1 MLNLGH
7 VGSLTGIMSDPH
19 YRSYMQEYADWE
31 QRGRKG
37 ALPHNPKQKK
47 FIANMQ
53 RRQQEQYDAGRNNA
67 FNSAYR
73 ITDEDRARADRRRE
87 WADFQAA
94 IHAGNYGV
102 ADPPRPQ
109 SAPATRQR
117 QPQQQQQAPAP
128 SPLAPQ
134 APAPAPE
141 PQQKPAPAMSSM
153 PRYAR
158 EQQVRNRLNPV
169 GAKAEQMKAKAPKAK
184 AKAKSASPKDRK
196 AKEREAR
203 KLKAQQYAED
213 RAQRR
218 KIIQDKVR
226 VIPRQTGTQR
236 NRNRVQMAHLPSD
249 DLHRNRR
256 LQSRMQM
263 MQALGFA

>member
-1 MLNLGH
+1 MLNFGR
-7 VGSLTGIMSDPH
+7 VGSLAGIVSDPR
-19 YRSYMQEYADWE
+19 YRSYMEDYADLE
-31 QRGRKG
+31 RRGQK
-37 ALPHNPKQKK
+37 AEAPK
-47 FIANMQ
+47 
-53 RRQQEQYDAGRNNA
+53 
-67 FNSAYR
+67 
-73 ITDEDRARADRRRE
+73 
-87 WADFQAA
+87 
-94 IHAGNYGV
+94 
-102 ADPPRPQ
+102 
-109 SAPATRQR
+109 PA
-117 QPQQQQQAPAP
+117 
-128 SPLAPQ
+128 
-134 APAPAPE
+134 
-141 PQQKPAPAMSSM
+141 PQQKPAPAMSPM

-169 GAKAEQMKAKAPKAK
+169 GATVAKVKSKA

-236 NRNRVQMAHLPSD
+236 NRNRVRMAHLPSD